1 MKRIL
6 SIVLSLFL
14 ILSLVGCAIEPA
26 TETTS
31 TTTSTIA
38 IESSATDLKIIT
50 DEEFE
55 ARYGISINYL
65 FNLEEQAFII
75 ELSWTNKFDYTTSFH
90 GNYLIDVHQKNIN
103 LSNSRTS
110 SYDIDAIY
118 REFGP
123 GGTLVVNLVYDLIDI
138 NEPVYLVISD
148 METEFHYDP
157 FYPDAVG

>member
-14 ILSLVGCAIEPA
+14 ILGLIGCAIEPA
-26 TETTS
+26 TETTP
-31 TTTSTIA
+31 TTVGTVA
-38 IESSATDLKIIT
+38 IESSTTDLEIIT
-50 DEEFE
+50 GEEFE
-55 ARYGISINYL
+55 ARYGISISYL
-65 FNLEEQAFII
+65 FDFEEQAFII
-75 ELSWTNKFDYTTSFH
+75 ELTWTNKFDYATSFH
-90 GNYLIDVHQKNIN
+90 GNYLIDVYQKDIK

-110 SYDIDAIY
+110 SYDIDAIH
-118 REFGP
+118 RELGP